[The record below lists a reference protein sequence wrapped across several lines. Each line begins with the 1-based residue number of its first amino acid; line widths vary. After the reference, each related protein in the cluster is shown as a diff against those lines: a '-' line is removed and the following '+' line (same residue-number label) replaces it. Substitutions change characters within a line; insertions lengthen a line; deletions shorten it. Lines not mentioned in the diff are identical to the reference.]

1 MRAQVKT
8 ISWLVA
14 FIVKTYVAR
23 NCKKFHQSAYLIQK
37 LHKMRDEWTM
47 IYTIHLTVML
57 NSELREFCVMKENDV
72 SSLTSS
78 DIDINLALPESLKIL
93 NWKTRSLDNKNTM
106 KSFASLI
113 R

>member
-1 MRAQVKT
+1 MSPGTVKNS
-8 ISWLVA
+8 I
-14 FIVKTYVAR
+14 K
-23 NCKKFHQSAYLIQK
+23 SAYLIRK
-37 LHKMRDEWTM
+37 LHKMRDEWTV

-57 NSELREFCVMKENDV
+57 NSELREFCVMKENHV
-72 SSLTSS
+72 SSLTS

-93 NWKTRSLDNKNTM
+93 NWKTQSLDNKNMM